1 MKIAIVQDELL
12 RKGGAEQVALSFHH
26 AFPDAPIFTIG
37 YNEAET
43 YPEFKS
49 CDIRTSWLNPY
60 VQKFE
65 SWRKLF
71 YPLGVW
77 AMQALDV
84 TGYDVVLQSTT
95 FCAKYVNIDEKALVI
110 TYCHTPFRLVF
121 RTDSYDEI
129 SQAGRLKRLAFD
141 LVIDRL
147 RKIDLKA
154 AARTD
159 YFVTNANVVVPRI
172 VAAYHPKHPITVI
185 PPAVKTENF
194 HPAVEIGDYYL
205 VVSRFEPYKKVDLVI
220 EAFNKMPG
228 HKLFIVGKGT
238 VEPLLRS
245 LAGENTK
252 FFKDLDKGS
261 LGSIM
266 AGCKALIFPQ
276 LEDFG
281 ITALEINA
289 SGRPVI
295 AYGKGGVLDTMIP
308 YSGNAAKA
316 TAVFFESQTAESLMR
331 AIELFETLQFDPDF
345 IRRNA
350 EKFSEQVFIAKI
362 QNFVQGRLEE
372 TKRNRPPAQLPVTP

>member
-12 RKGGAEQVALSFHH
+12 RRGGAEQVALSFHH
-26 AFPDAPIFTIG
+26 AYPDAPIFTIA
-37 YNEAET
+37 YNAGET

-60 VQKFE
+60 AQKSE
-65 SWRKLF
+65 TWRKLF
-71 YPLGVW
+71 YPFGVW

-95 FCAKYVNIDEKALVI
+95 FCAKYVNIDKKALVI

-129 SQAGRLKRLAFD
+129 SQSGRLKRLAYN

-159 YFVTNANVVVPRI
+159 FFVTNASVVVPRI
-172 VAAYHPKHPITVI
+172 VAAYHPKHTVAVI

-194 HPAVEIGDYYL
+194 HPAVEISDYYL

-220 EAFNKMPG
+220 EAFNRMPG
-228 HKLFIVGKGT
+228 RKLFIVGKGT

-245 LAGENTK
+245 LAGENIR
-252 FFKDLDKGS
+252 FFKDLDKAS

-295 AYGKGGVLDTMIP
+295 AYGEGGVLDTMVP
-308 YSGNAAKA
+308 YSGDASKS

-331 AIELFETLQFDPDF
+331 AIDLFETLKFDPDF

-350 EKFSEQVFIAKI
+350 EKYSEQVFITKI
-362 QNFVQGRLEE
+362 QDLIRSRLEA
-372 TKRNRPPAQLPVTP
+372 RNTNLARAELPAGS